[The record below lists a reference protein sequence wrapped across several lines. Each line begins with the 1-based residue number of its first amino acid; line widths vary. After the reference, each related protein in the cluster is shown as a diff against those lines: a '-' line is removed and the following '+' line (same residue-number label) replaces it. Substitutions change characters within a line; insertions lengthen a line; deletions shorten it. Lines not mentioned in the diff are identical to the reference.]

1 MKILLMGHPNVGK
14 SVFFNRL
21 TGANVIESNYSG
33 TTVDYTRGYMSLEG
47 KEVEVVDVPGTFSLD
62 PKDRAEE
69 VAVAMLK
76 EAKDAYVICVIDS
89 SKLERGLYL
98 ALQIMEEGYSVII
111 ALNMDDVAEDKN
123 IEIDNQKLEQI
134 LGVPVVSTIA
144 IENIGIS
151 NVISRLKDAKPVD
164 VEDITAGRVEI
175 HHCGRCGCT

>member
-33 TTVDYTRGYMSLEG
+33 TTVDYTCGCMSLDG

-62 PKDRAEE
+62 PKDKAEE
-69 VAVAMLK
+69 VAVAMLE
-76 EAKDAYVICVIDS
+76 EAKDTKDAYVICVIDS

-98 ALQIMEEGYSVII
+98 AMQIIEEGYSVII

-123 IEIDNQKLEQI
+123 IEIDNQKLEHI

-164 VEDITAGRVEI
+164 VEDIAVRGAGAA
-175 HHCGRCGCT
+175 